1 MEVYQFFQDEGWLVY
16 FEKLNGF
23 NKQITMKF
31 SNNLQEGR
39 SIVRVIVI
47 LVTKETIYNVTGLDP
62 IGERCFVRRIPSLEQ
77 EAKEGE
83 VLHKKGK
90 FNS

>member
-1 MEVYQFFQDEGWLVY
+1 
-16 FEKLNGF
+16 
-23 NKQITMKF
+23 MKF

-62 IGERCFVRRIPSLEQ
+62 IGERWFVRRIPSLEH
-77 EAKEGE
+77 KE
-83 VLHKKGK
+83 KA
-90 FNS
+90 FC

>member
-1 MEVYQFFQDEGWLVY
+1 MKREVYHFFEDEGWLVY

-31 SNNLQEGR
+31 SNTLQEGR

-47 LVTKETIYNVTGLDP
+47 LVTKETIYNVAGLDP
-62 IGERCFVRRIPSLEQ
+62 IGERWFVRRIPSLEH
-77 EAKEGE
+77 KEKE
-83 VLHKKGK
+83 
-90 FNS
+90 FC